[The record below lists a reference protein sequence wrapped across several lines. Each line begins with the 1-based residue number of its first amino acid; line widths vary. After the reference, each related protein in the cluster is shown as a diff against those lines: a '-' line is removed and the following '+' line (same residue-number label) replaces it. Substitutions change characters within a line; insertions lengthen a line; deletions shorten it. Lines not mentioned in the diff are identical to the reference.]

1 MRTHLLVAAFVVMAI
16 GCPTSSTAQSVTL
29 LTSQPR
35 EIPFH
40 LASGYLIVV
49 EGTIGYSEHL
59 KFVIDTG
66 TTRTCIDRRLARQ
79 LGLSLEPHTVL
90 RFDRMVRLDSTHL
103 PSLTLGPLRAENFA
117 INVADLS
124 HVGRSA
130 IQVAGIVGL
139 DLLES
144 FPFQIDYE
152 HMQIAFGPIPS
163 LAESAAM
170 DWVPGLP
177 VVSLGFNHSKS
188 RVLIDT
194 GAHDIVLYYE
204 KLQGPTYNW
213 KLFGTEIWGDSIGGL
228 VQARK
233 AVFHGAAFGSDRNY
247 HEVYLV
253 HAPLNDPLP
262 TVDGVLSPVA
272 FGMRQ
277 IGFDFDRHIV
287 TWTRRQA
294 GTR

>member
-1 MRTHLLVAAFVVMAI
+1 
-16 GCPTSSTAQSVTL
+16 
-29 LTSQPR
+29 
-35 EIPFH
+35 
-40 LASGYLIVV
+40 LASGYLVVV
-49 EGTIGYSEHL
+49 EGTIGNSEHL

-79 LGLSLEPHTVL
+79 YGLPLEPYTVL
-90 RFDRMVRLDSTHL
+90 RFDTMVRLKSTHL
-103 PSLTLGPLRAENFA
+103 PSLTLGPLRAENFV

-139 DLLES
+139 DLLGS
-144 FPFQIDYE
+144 SPFQINYE
-152 HMQIAFGPIPS
+152 QREITFGPIQA
-163 LAESAAM
+163 LAESASM
-170 DWVPGLP
+170 DSAPWLP

-188 RVLIDT
+188 RMLVDT

-204 KLQGPTYNW
+204 KLQVPYNW
-213 KLFGTEIWGDSIGGL
+213 KLLGTEIWRDSIGGM

-233 AVFHGAAFGSDRNY
+233 AVFRGTTFGPDGDYR
-247 HEVYLV
+247 EVYLV

-262 TVDGVLSPVA
+262 RVDGILSPVA
-272 FGMRQ
+272 FGIRQ

-287 TWTRRQA
+287 TWRR
-294 GTR
+294 

>member
-1 MRTHLLVAAFVVMAI
+1 MRTYLLVAAFVVMAI
-16 GCPTSSTAQSVTL
+16 ASLTSSTAQSVTL
-29 LTSQPR
+29 RASQPR
-35 EIPFH
+35 EIPFQ

-49 EGTIGYSEHL
+49 EGTIANSEHL

-79 LGLSLEPHTVL
+79 LGLPLKPYAAL
-90 RFDRMVRLDSTHL
+90 RFDTMVRLKSTLL
-103 PSLTLGPLRAENFA
+103 PSLTLGPLRAENFV

-144 FPFQIDYE
+144 FPFQINYGQRE
-152 HMQIAFGPIPS
+152 IAFGPIQAF
-163 LAESAAM
+163 AESASM
-170 DWVPGLP
+170 DSVPWLP

-188 RVLIDT
+188 RMLVDT

-204 KLQGPTYNW
+204 KLQVPYNW
-213 KLFGTEIWGDSIGGL
+213 KLLGTEIWGDSIGGM

-233 AVFHGAAFGSDRNY
+233 AVFQGTAFGPDGDYR
-247 HEVYLV
+247 EVYLV

-262 TVDGVLSPVA
+262 RVDGILSPVA
-272 FGMRQ
+272 FGIRQ

-287 TWTRRQA
+287 TWTR
-294 GTR
+294 